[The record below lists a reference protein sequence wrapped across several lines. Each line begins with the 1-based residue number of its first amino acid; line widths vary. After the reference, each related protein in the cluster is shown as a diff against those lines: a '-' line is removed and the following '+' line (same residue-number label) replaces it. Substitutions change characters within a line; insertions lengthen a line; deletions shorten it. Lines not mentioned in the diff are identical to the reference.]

1 MKYKIISG
9 QYELGTEEQQNGYKM
24 LFGENNIQ
32 HKFDLYFHWYNVV
45 HELGHCI
52 VEAQKVTM
60 TPVQEEMFVNEFA
73 VAYWRYLGKEAQLE
87 ELEHLLQEI
96 LAKIPSPVPKDRSF
110 TEYYESIWGTDTLT
124 GVMVYGYLQFYS
136 VLEAIKHG
144 RNFPTV
150 LNSIGIEIGNG
161 AAMDSYDGTICAQN
175 TSFVLHSAVSNMN
188 KFLPSPLQVC
198 VELVENPMVQCAQF
212 LE

>member
-110 TEYYESIWGTDTLT
+110 TEYYESIWETDTLT
-124 GVMVYGYLQFYS
+124 DVMVYGYLQFYS

-150 LNSIGIEIGNG
+150 LSSIGIEIRNG
-161 AAMDSYDGTICAQN
+161 AAMDSYDSTICAQN